1 MITGEILGLLINNFN
16 KSAVESGL
24 QFAQRLLVE
33 RIEHAV
39 AFVTPDYKDIR
50 FKARTLK
57 IEEMSGLIGLLIV
70 FGGDGTMLYAARHM
84 ISSNT
89 PILGIN
95 TGSFGFLTAIGASEI
110 DAFFPRILR
119 KEFRIMERPM
129 ICATLYKNGKKVSKD
144 LAVNDVVVLREPA
157 SHVPTF
163 KIAINGEFFSYVR
176 GDGLI
181 FSTPTG
187 STAYLMSAGGPIINP
202 YIKGMAFCPIC
213 PHTIGTRPIILTED
227 DVITASMLE
236 SDVEVS
242 LVIDGQEK
250 SDFNYDME
258 VRIDMSSA
266 RARFAEFK
274 ERNFYRIVQKKL
286 AWGKRKL

>member
-1 MITGEILGLLINNFN
+1 MVTGEILGLLINNFN
-16 KSAVESGL
+16 KVAVKSGL
-24 QFAQRLLVE
+24 QFAQRLLAE
-33 RIEHAV
+33 GIEYVV
-39 AFVTPDYKDIR
+39 AFVDQDHKDAR

-57 IEEMSGLIGLLIV
+57 IEEMKGLIGILIV

-95 TGSFGFLTAIGASEI
+95 TGSFGFLTAIGAGEI
-110 DAFFPRILR
+110 DTFFPKILQ

-129 ICATLYKNGKKVSKD
+129 ICATLYKNEKKLSKD
-144 LAVNDVVVLREPA
+144 LAVNDVVLLREPA

-163 KIAINGEFFSYVR
+163 KITINGEFFSYVR

-202 YIKGMAFCPIC
+202 YIKGIAFCPIVLI
-213 PHTIGTRPIILTED
+213 P
-227 DVITASMLE
+227 
-236 SDVEVS
+236 
-242 LVIDGQEK
+242 
-250 SDFNYDME
+250 
-258 VRIDMSSA
+258 
-266 RARFAEFK
+266 
-274 ERNFYRIVQKKL
+274 
-286 AWGKRKL
+286 